1 MEVLQI
7 WTRVPYGAEPLK
19 EEVLPQRNA
28 PGIDLHLLPLYHRL
42 NLSRLNNE
50 TYTGDFSDPLANLPA
65 HGLLLLLPNMA
76 AELQASSQPLL
87 SARPATAATLC
98 LTNHTV
104 STMQRLN
111 LASTGVTS
119 KLLTRHPHIIRPRQQ
134 FLRSESGSYLSLRK
148 MLITFWRTVLAEG
161 INSVFE
167 RPNLFVSAISQP
179 HSSRCQCDTAL
190 ISLPVWSWPCC

>member
-1 MEVLQI
+1 MNVPKHLQFAFAI
-7 WTRVPYGAEPLK
+7 ISQTQHVPSK
-19 EEVLPQRNA
+19 QRDLYWGFFGSSGQYAGPRIA
-28 PGIDLHLLPLYHRL
+28 P
-42 NLSRLNNE
+42 S
-50 TYTGDFSDPLANLPA
+50 
-65 HGLLLLLPNMA
+65 LPNMA

-148 MLITFWRTVLAEG
+148 MLIKFWRTVLAEG

-179 HSSRCQCDTAL
+179 HSSRCQCDIAL